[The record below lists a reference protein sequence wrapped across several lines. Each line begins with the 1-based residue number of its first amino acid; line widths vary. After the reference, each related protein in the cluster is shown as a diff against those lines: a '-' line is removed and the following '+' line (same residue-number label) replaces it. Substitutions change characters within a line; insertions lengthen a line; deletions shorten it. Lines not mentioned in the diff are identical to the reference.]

1 MHQGVHE
8 NGECDYIKIL
18 NYIFSLRLLSE
29 YFMIRIM
36 KVLLKYSSMAI
47 KCATLLDEGIVHLV
61 YSKYNPFVMD
71 GVIVCNMA

>member
-1 MHQGVHE
+1 
-8 NGECDYIKIL
+8 
-18 NYIFSLRLLSE
+18 
-29 YFMIRIM
+29 MIRIM